1 MKILES
7 QNALLS
13 NYEVYQH
20 IIDQRKRNKAQ
31 NRRVPANAHQIM
43 TEVVTYLS
51 AKPSPLEKQEET
63 QAYSAAAINR
73 LFERIREAN
82 LPSELTKSELLSIL
96 NQRPSS
102 TALLSTAIEDMEE
115 RFSDE
120 DQNRIVDIIAE
131 VLGRDETDE
140 GGEEDEMD
148 ADVAPTVEN
157 GR

>member
-1 MKILES
+1 M
-7 QNALLS
+7 
-13 NYEVYQH
+13 
-20 IIDQRKRNKAQ
+20 
-31 NRRVPANAHQIM
+31 
-43 TEVVTYLS
+43 VTYLS